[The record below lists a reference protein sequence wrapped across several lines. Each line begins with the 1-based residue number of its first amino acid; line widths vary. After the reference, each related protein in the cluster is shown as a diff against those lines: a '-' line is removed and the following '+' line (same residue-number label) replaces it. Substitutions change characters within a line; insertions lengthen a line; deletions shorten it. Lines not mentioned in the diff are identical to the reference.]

1 MAQQLF
7 TLNKL
12 RQDIVRYFSIVNP
25 MESGIT
31 KIEFEGPRI
40 AIYTRNRELFVNQ
53 DQVARDLVSLIK
65 KRVVIRSDESIR
77 MPKEEVEEK
86 IKKTI
91 KNNIKNMIFND
102 FFGEVIVEVD
112 ASSPIPL
119 EEELK
124 KLSWETMWIIRSER
138 EPAMQTK
145 TIEKV
150 KKLMYGDLQTRVQ
163 VLRNIGEKVFR
174 DQIFE
179 IGEVVVTILGSGQ
192 QVGRSAILLQT
203 TESKILLD
211 CGYSPS
217 GIRNLEIF
225 PRFDVIDN
233 LVEELDAVVVT
244 HAHLDHM
251 GLVPYLFKYGY
262 RGPVYCTEP
271 TLPLM
276 LMQQLDFISVA
287 EKEGVFPPY
296 SEVDVRLAVQHT
308 VTLNYGVVTNI
319 TPDIRITFYN
329 AGHILGSA
337 VVHVHIGEGFH
348 NIVYTSDFKFEDSRT
363 LEACIS
369 KFPRVE
375 TLIME
380 GTYGATQTMFTRE
393 ESEQILAEYIN
404 KTVQRGGKI
413 LIPVPAVGRAQEIML
428 VLNHLFEQK
437 LIPEIPVFLDGLVI
451 EATGIHVAY
460 PQYMNKEIAEELEKG
475 RNVFLTEYFTPVKS
489 HQQREEVLEMPGPM
503 IIIATSGMLEG
514 GPILTYLRENA
525 GDEKNILIFVSYQV
539 EGTLGRRLLKNIRD
553 IQLINEEGKP
563 EVINVKMEITKIDG
577 FSGHSNRQE
586 LLNYVKN
593 IKPKPKNI
601 VLVHGEPEAL
611 SNLSKSISKILPT
624 AKIYVPRNLDS
635 ITLESKS

>member
-225 PRFDVIDN
+225 PRFDVVDN

-296 SEVDVRLAVQHT
+296 SEVDV
-308 VTLNYGVVTNI
+308 
-319 TPDIRITFYN
+319 
-329 AGHILGSA
+329 
-337 VVHVHIGEGFH
+337 
-348 NIVYTSDFKFEDSRT
+348 
-363 LEACIS
+363 
-369 KFPRVE
+369 
-375 TLIME
+375 
-380 GTYGATQTMFTRE
+380 
-393 ESEQILAEYIN
+393 
-404 KTVQRGGKI
+404 
-413 LIPVPAVGRAQEIML
+413 
-428 VLNHLFEQK
+428 
-437 LIPEIPVFLDGLVI
+437 
-451 EATGIHVAY
+451 
-460 PQYMNKEIAEELEKG
+460 
-475 RNVFLTEYFTPVKS
+475 
-489 HQQREEVLEMPGPM
+489 
-503 IIIATSGMLEG
+503 
-514 GPILTYLRENA
+514 
-525 GDEKNILIFVSYQV
+525 
-539 EGTLGRRLLKNIRD
+539 
-553 IQLINEEGKP
+553 
-563 EVINVKMEITKIDG
+563 
-577 FSGHSNRQE
+577 
-586 LLNYVKN
+586 
-593 IKPKPKNI
+593 
-601 VLVHGEPEAL
+601 
-611 SNLSKSISKILPT
+611 
-624 AKIYVPRNLDS
+624 
-635 ITLESKS
+635 